1 MSYLANKIDTV
12 RGYWRQLRIIREIN
26 RSRVLNGDRLEADT
40 PLPQRYGIGL
50 HERVIEILYVY
61 SLYDPSESILDVGC
75 SNVMPCHRH
84 ALKELGAKDNVVGLD
99 IVECTFTYRKFY
111 KNIMIA
117 DIQDVD
123 VDQYG
128 FDQIWCISTLE
139 HVGMDNSK
147 YGVNTILD
155 SNAAERAMV
164 KMANL
169 LNPKG
174 SLYVTLPFGLLENHG
189 WLKNY
194 DKESVERLLA
204 GTQAQFSRIEQFYFK
219 YDDEQGWERSDDSA
233 LAETGYYDGENGGTA
248 GLCCLFL
255 QKQ

>member
-1 MSYLANKIDTV
+1 MNYATRKIDTI
-12 RGYWRQLRIIREIN
+12 RGYWRQARIVREI
-26 RSRVLNGDRLEADT
+26 DRARRQNAEHEIGGIT
-40 PLPQRYGIGL
+40 LPRRYGVGL
-50 HERVIEILYVY
+50 HERVIEILYMY

-99 IVECTFTYRKFY
+99 IVECTFAYRKFY

-123 VDQYG
+123 ADQYG
-128 FDQIWCISTLE
+128 FDRIWCISTLE

-147 YGVNTILD
+147 YGVKTILD
-155 SNAAERAMV
+155 NNAAERAMV